1 MRSKLTVRGS
11 EMFIQGPLSKTVKF
25 KKPESM
31 ADIQRRAILQMREE
45 EEARIKTEEEFKR
58 DFLDF
63 SYITG
68 VDDYGLPLS
77 TPYSVPDTVPD
88 VSVPASSQAETQP
101 ETAEKGSLSKGD
113 SGTESS
119 GGSE

>member
-11 EMFIQGPLSKTVKF
+11 EKFCQPPLAKTVNF
-25 KKPESM
+25 KRPESM
-31 ADIQRRAILQMREE
+31 VDLQRRALLQMREE
-45 EEARIKTEEEFKR
+45 EEARIKTEDDFRR

-77 TPYSVPDTVPD
+77 TPYVVPDTMPD
-88 VSVPASSQAETQP
+88 VYIPETPATETQP
-101 ETAEKGSLSKGD
+101 KAAEENSLSKEG
-113 SGTESS
+113 SGTEPS
-119 GGSE
+119 GGNE

>member
-11 EMFIQGPLSKTVKF
+11 EEFLQPPLAKTVKF
-25 KKPESM
+25 KRPESM
-31 ADIQRRAILQMREE
+31 VDAQRRALLQMREE
-45 EEARIKTEEEFKR
+45 EEARIKTEEDFRR

-63 SYITG
+63 TCLTG

-88 VSVPASSQAETQP
+88 VYVPAPPQGETEPQAS
-101 ETAEKGSLSKGD
+101 EKGSLSKDD
-113 SGTESS
+113 SAPESS

>member
-11 EMFIQGPLSKTVKF
+11 EKFVQPPLSKTVKF
-25 KKPESM
+25 KRPESM
-31 ADIQRRAILQMREE
+31 VDVQRRALLQMREE

-63 SYITG
+63 SCITG

-77 TPYSVPDTVPD
+77 TPYSVPETVPD
-88 VSVPASSQAETQP
+88 VYIPETPQAETQP
-101 ETAEKGSLSKGD
+101 KTAEKGSLSKGD
-113 SGTESS
+113 SDTESP

>member
-11 EMFIQGPLSKTVKF
+11 EKFVQPPLSKTVKF

-31 ADIQRRAILQMREE
+31 VDIQRRALLQMREE

-58 DFLDF
+58 DFFDF

-77 TPYSVPDTVPD
+77 TPYSVPETVPD
-88 VSVPASSQAETQP
+88 VYIPETPQAKTEP
-101 ETAEKGSLSKGD
+101 ETAEEGSLSKGD
-113 SGTESS
+113 SGAESS

>member
-11 EMFIQGPLSKTVKF
+11 EKFVQPPLSKAVKF

-31 ADIQRRAILQMREE
+31 VDVQRRALLQMREE
-45 EEARIKTEEEFKR
+45 EEARIKTEEEFRR

-68 VDDYGLPLS
+68 VDEYGLPLS
-77 TPYSVPDTVPD
+77 TPYSVPDSVPD
-88 VSVPASSQAETQP
+88 VYVPAPPQAETQP
-101 ETAEKGSLSKGD
+101 ETAEKGSLSKDD
-113 SGTESS
+113 SAPESS

>member
-11 EMFIQGPLSKTVKF
+11 EKFVQPPLSKAVKF
-25 KKPESM
+25 KRPESM
-31 ADIQRRAILQMREE
+31 VDVQRRAFLQMREE

-77 TPYSVPDTVPD
+77 TPYSVPRPCRMCT
-88 VSVPASSQAETQP
+88 
-101 ETAEKGSLSKGD
+101 SLRLRRQKLSRKRQKKAR
-113 SGTESS
+113 
-119 GGSE
+119 

>member
-11 EMFIQGPLSKTVKF
+11 EKFIQGPLSKAVKF

-88 VSVPASSQAETQP
+88 VYVPASSQAETQP